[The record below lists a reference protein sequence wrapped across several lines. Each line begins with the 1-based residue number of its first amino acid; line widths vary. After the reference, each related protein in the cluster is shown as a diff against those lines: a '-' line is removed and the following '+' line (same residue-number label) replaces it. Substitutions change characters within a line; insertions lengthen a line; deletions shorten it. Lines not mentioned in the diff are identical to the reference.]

1 MAATEPVDPRLAALR
16 SSSPPGSRLGS
27 PGRSGAAPR
36 GCPGGRGWAGRG
48 RVPRSPDSSL
58 WHPVPRSHAG
68 RALTLPLGARLPA
81 RWTRRCSTACWRPT
95 AAWRWPKS
103 CSWTAGGCPRTPR
116 VGGGER
122 RGRRGLLPRRAECA
136 PGPALR
142 APGAP
147 GYPPEPLSSVSWLQV
162 PTPTATRPWTRSG
175 RAGPGARPEPWWR
188 GRVLSTSTASSTTR
202 PVSAPHPPPQALRP
216 TPGRDRGLGSGDG
229 SGPSVGD
236 LLRAAAAS
244 HRWR

>member
-1 MAATEPVDPRLAALR
+1 MAA
-16 SSSPPGSRLGS
+16 
-27 PGRSGAAPR
+27 
-36 GCPGGRGWAGRG
+36 PGGPAPPREAARGVG
-48 RVPRSPDSSL
+48 
-58 WHPVPRSHAG
+58 AG
-68 RALTLPLGARLPA
+68 RAGAGSRALRTAHSGTQCLAATPGAHSHFLSARGCRA

-202 PVSAPHPPPQALRP
+202 PVSAPHPPPRALRP